1 MASPILDLRCLWHPH
16 AYVKSV
22 GDYLG
27 QKSKREMGSG
37 DIYLWIIDIIIM
49 SVEEIARENADSE
62 KMGQEQSIRTTST

>member
-49 SVEEIARENADSE
+49 SVEEIAS
-62 KMGQEQSIRTTST
+62 